1 MQDDLTFKRKYRKRK
16 NPSGGSQTSTVKTSS
31 GADPA
36 GEDGDADGKKEQEN
50 KDEEEME
57 TATPVVEKESKDED
71 EVGEDI
77 VCVMMSF
84 NSKTRSMDRTVNGN
98 ASSLSE

>member
-16 NPSGGSQTSTVKTSS
+16 NPSGGSQTSTVQTSS

-50 KDEEEME
+50 KDEE
-57 TATPVVEKESKDED
+57 
-71 EVGEDI
+71 I
-77 VCVMMSF
+77 VKL
-84 NSKTRSMDRTVNGN
+84 N
-98 ASSLSE
+98 